1 MIKKLAALFMALF
14 LMMTGAVACGGNG
27 DEDPDASGNGQTHT
41 QEYTDEEMRRE
52 IQKMKDEGIL
62 DENGQPMP
70 GVDLRDYP
78 GLG

>member
-1 MIKKLAALFMALF
+1 MALF

-27 DEDPDASGNGQTHT
+27 DGDPDASGNGQTHT